1 MTDEKPSTELDRGHS
16 ERVQGAFDSFSR
28 QVAEKL
34 DDESRESVERLRR
47 AASER
52 DAQQLRR
59 GLTDLRDRHGW
70 LYRELAEH
78 PEIATLLD
86 ELALLG
92 L

>member
-1 MTDEKPSTELDRGHS
+1 MTEDRRPADSDPDHEK
-16 ERVQGAFDSFSR
+16 RVQGAFDSFSSR
-28 QVAEKL
+28 VDAKL
-34 DDESRESVERLRR
+34 DDDARASVENLRR

-52 DAQQLRR
+52 DTDTLRR
-59 GLTDLRDRHGW
+59 HLVDMRDRHGW

-78 PEIATLLD
+78 PEIANLLD